1 MEETRTSKMRQ
12 FTENTLEAVVHTDP
26 PTSPVHH
33 QTATNDQPGFSKSIA
48 IEGRDGEESID
59 FSLVPMRSVRSET
72 KSRRVTREP
81 SGDVI
86 SISIEKDGSSPA
98 LTEMQIEETVV
109 FQEQIEKSKDNSKI
123 KKKTDVPRNV
133 VSVDTLKWSKKK
145 QKDHAKE
152 CDLC

>member
-1 MEETRTSKMRQ
+1 MPQ

-48 IEGRDGEESID
+48 IEERDGEESID

-86 SISIEKDGSSPA
+86 SISTEKDGSSPA
-98 LTEMQIEETVV
+98 LTEMQIE
-109 FQEQIEKSKDNSKI
+109 KSKENSKI

>member
-1 MEETRTSKMRQ
+1 MPQ

-48 IEGRDGEESID
+48 IEERDGEESID

-86 SISIEKDGSSPA
+86 SISTEKDGSSPA
-98 LTEMQIEETVV
+98 LTEM
-109 FQEQIEKSKDNSKI
+109 QIEKSKDNSKI